1 MQVSQLIAIHMVF
14 CLAISLGSVTP
25 MCSHILQ
32 RCLIICVV
40 RIVPCYV
47 KIDLLLSAMMT
58 CLFSKCCINIRCFLW
73 QDLVVLTITQ
83 HGYLNQ
89 ILQKINKRTKINI
102 LIIQS
107 NVIFSIV
114 LKLIYVILTIDI
126 VQIKLCINICA
137 HCCTLTP
144 QSKSIVYKCA
154 YSIFAVK
161 NIFKS

>member
-1 MQVSQLIAIHMVF
+1 MVF

-58 CLFSKCCINIRCFLW
+58 CLFSKCCINIGCFLW

-83 HGYLNQ
+83 HRCLNQ

-102 LIIQS
+102 LITIQS
-107 NVIFSIV
+107 NVIFIIV

-126 VQIKLCINICA
+126 VQIKLYINICA
-137 HCCTLTP
+137 HWCSLTP

-154 YSIFAVK
+154 NSIFAVK